1 MVKRA
6 GRVIWLTAV
15 SSNGNA
21 YIENAHIPPCMEV
34 REVVRRLKR
43 MGAECRKHRRADVY
57 TCTLDNVGIVVNPRE
72 IKLSIYVD
80 FRTEFLRYSS
90 TEEVPVN
97 DESFEREL
105 REITGAR
112 VGMKLPAEGSLEF
125 VFDIKDADKA
135 LRVAKKLKEK
145 DMWIVLTNMDAELR
159 CMMGD
164 EQVSC
169 WDWIDELKDL

>member
-1 MVKRA
+1 
-6 GRVIWLTAV
+6 
-15 SSNGNA
+15 
-21 YIENAHIPPCMEV
+21 MEV
-34 REVVRRLKR
+34 REVVRRLRR
-43 MGAECRKHRRADVY
+43 MGAKCKKRRRADIY
-57 TCTLDNVGIVVNPRE
+57 DCILDNVDILVTPDKV
-72 IKLSIYVD
+72 KLSIYVD

-90 TEEVPVN
+90 TEEIPVD
-97 DESFEREL
+97 DEIFEREL
-105 REITGAR
+105 REITGAW
-112 VGMKLPAEGSLEF
+112 VGMKLPNEGSLEF

-169 WDWIDELKDL
+169 WDWVDELKDL